1 MPLRFINNSIRAFGF
16 EFKESFFI
24 ALRAIR
30 ANKIRSSLTM
40 LGIVIGVTAVVLM
53 TTAIKGIDNSF
64 KNGISALG
72 SDVLYLDKWAW
83 FENTEWWKMR
93 NRRNITMEDYEEF
106 KEMVR
111 LPVAVAP
118 VLGRRQTLK
127 YEDKRVENVSLNG
140 STADY
145 VKTTNFTFDQGRFY
159 NEIESK
165 SSRNVVVLGSEVA
178 KNLFPKGDAM
188 DKKVKIGGINFR
200 VVGVLTE
207 QGSFLL
213 GNFNPDNQ
221 AFIPIGTVLKYFSHH
236 MWRSITINVRAV
248 SPAMV
253 EETKAEAEGIM
264 RQIRGLSY
272 DEENDFAINQ
282 QEGLMDNYN
291 SVVGVIQI
299 AGLFITGLSLF
310 VGAIGIMNIMFVSV
324 KERTKEIGLRKA
336 IGAKKRTIL
345 GQFILE
351 SSTIC
356 LMGGLVGLLIAIL
369 LSMLVNQ
376 FIPTSVQY
384 NAVLVAIFTS
394 LIVGVLAG
402 FAPAY
407 TAAKMDPVDALRY
420 E

>member
-1 MPLRFINNSIRAFGF
+1 MPFRWINNSIRALAF
-16 EFKESFFI
+16 EVKESFFI

-40 LGIVIGVTAVVLM
+40 LGIVIGITAVVLM

-64 KNGISALG
+64 QNGISALG
-72 SDVLYLDKWAW
+72 SDVLYIDKWAW
-83 FENTEWWKMR
+83 FVNNDWWKMR
-93 NRRNITMEDYEEF
+93 NRRNLKMEDFEEF
-106 KEMVR
+106 RDLARM
-111 LPVAVAP
+111 PVAVAP
-118 VLGRRQTLK
+118 VINSRQTVK
-127 YEDKRVENVSLNG
+127 FEDKRVENVFLNG
-140 STADY
+140 STSEY
-145 VKTTNFTFDQGRFY
+145 LKTTNFTFDQGRFY
-159 NEIESK
+159 TDIESK
-165 SSRNVVVLGSEVA
+165 SSRNVAVLGSEVS
-178 KNLFPKGDAM
+178 KNLFPRGDAM
-188 DKKVKIGGINFR
+188 DKNVKIGGVNYK
-200 VVGVLTE
+200 VVGILAE
-207 QGSFLL
+207 QGSFIL
-213 GNFNPDNQ
+213 GSFNPDNQ
-221 AFIPIGTVLKYFSHH
+221 VFVPIGTIMKYFANQT
-236 MWRSITINVRAV
+236 WRSITINVRAP

-264 RQIRGLSY
+264 RQIRGLAY
-272 DEENDFAINQ
+272 NEENDFAINQ
-282 QEGLMDNYN
+282 QEGLMENYN

-356 LMGGLVGLLIAIL
+356 LLGGFVGLLIAVL

-384 NAVLVAIFTS
+384 DAVIIAILTS

-402 FAPAY
+402 LAPAY